1 MTRATLGVRAIGKRT
16 LRLVFLFGAFL
27 SLYSVLGPY
36 PLLVAGPVLLS
47 VAAVCI
53 SAGVVLLG
61 APKDVPAI
69 GKDVAVAVFPWL
81 LACGLLANGALD
93 HSSEVI
99 QQTVVLRTEYRRS
112 WDVVVVQSWRSGRT
126 TESLYIRRPFLFGT
140 GGLFLRGKAI
150 TVGIRSGALGMPWIS
165 RISR

>member
-1 MTRATLGVRAIGKRT
+1 
-16 LRLVFLFGAFL
+16 
-27 SLYSVLGPY
+27 
-36 PLLVAGPVLLS
+36 LLVAGPVLLS
-47 VAAVCI
+47 VAAVYI

-140 GGLFLRGKAI
+140 GGFFLRGKDF
-150 TVGIRSGALGMPWIS
+150 TVGIRSGALGMPGIS

>member
-1 MTRATLGVRAIGKRT
+1 
-16 LRLVFLFGAFL
+16 
-27 SLYSVLGPY
+27 
-36 PLLVAGPVLLS
+36 
-47 VAAVCI
+47 
-53 SAGVVLLG
+53 
-61 APKDVPAI
+61 
-69 GKDVAVAVFPWL
+69 VFPWL

-140 GGLFLRGKAI
+140 GGFFLRGKDI